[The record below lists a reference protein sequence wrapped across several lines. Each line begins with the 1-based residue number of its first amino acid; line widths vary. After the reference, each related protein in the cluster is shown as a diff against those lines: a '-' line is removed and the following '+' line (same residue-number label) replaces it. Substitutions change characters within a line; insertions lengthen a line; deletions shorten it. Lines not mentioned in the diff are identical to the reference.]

1 MNSVYNNFIN
11 NNTNDNNTNDNI
23 IELERDLESLINN
36 DIEIHKNSGKFWNKK
51 DRKSII
57 KILNKNN
64 DKVENIY
71 TDKIIYTIST
81 KLGRSNNSILNE
93 IKKIIFNKFLEG
105 KEYEEISNELNIEE
119 ENIYLIIRIYD
130 EKLVNKQINIFE
142 KQNKL
147 LRLKLENINLRT
159 EIKKNYS

>member
-11 NNTNDNNTNDNI
+11 NETDENI
-23 IELERDLESLINN
+23 TELEKDLESLINN
-36 DIEIHKNSGKFWNKK
+36 NIEIPKNNGKFWNKK
-51 DRKSII
+51 DKKMII

-64 DKVENIY
+64 EKIENIY
-71 TDKIIYTIST
+71 TDKIIYTISN

-119 ENIYLIIRIYD
+119 ENIYLIIKLYD
-130 EKLVNKQINIFE
+130 ERLINKQINFFE

-147 LRLKLENINLRT
+147 LKLKLENIDLRK

>member
-23 IELERDLESLINN
+23 IELERDLEPLINN

>member
-1 MNSVYNNFIN
+1 MNYYHILHIIQELILLFLLFLLSV
-11 NNTNDNNTNDNI
+11 
-23 IELERDLESLINN
+23 
-36 DIEIHKNSGKFWNKK
+36 
-51 DRKSII
+51 
-57 KILNKNN
+57 ILHI
-64 DKVENIY
+64 IY

-130 EKLVNKQINIFE
+130 
-142 KQNKL
+142 
-147 LRLKLENINLRT
+147 
-159 EIKKNYS
+159 